1 MNIWAH
7 RGCSQN
13 YPENTLTSFEKAAS
27 ISIVSGIELDIQL
40 TKDGE
45 IVVIHDEKVDRTTN
59 GFGFVRDYSLK
70 ELKNLAIWTRTDK
83 IEHIP
88 TMEEVLDLLSPKLK
102 EGFLINIELKTS
114 VFPYPG
120 IEEKIM
126 NLISKKGFED
136 NIVYSSFYAI
146 SLKNMY
152 ECNPDAKLGILD
164 TKVSDCLVKAKGLEH
179 MLGIK
184 EGQIALHPYHS
195 GMDISPSMLENR
207 PVRAWF
213 SGHLFPEL
221 STGKTMD
228 FKPHEEKGITDLIIN
243 EPEAYV

>member
-1 MNIWAH
+1 MKIWAH

-13 YPENTLTSFEKAAS
+13 YPENTLTSFEKAALLD
-27 ISIVSGIELDIQL
+27 IVEGVELDIQL

-45 IVVIHDEKVDRTTN
+45 IVVIHDERVDRTTD
-59 GFGFVRDYSLK
+59 GFGFVRDFSLK

-114 VFPYPG
+114 VYPYPG

-136 NIVYSSFYAI
+136 NIIYSSFSAL

-152 ECNPDAKLGILD
+152 ECNPNANLGMLD
-164 TKVSDCLVKAKGLEH
+164 TKVSDCLIKAKGLEY
-179 MLGIK
+179 MLGMD
-184 EGQIALHPYHS
+184 EGKIALHPLHK
-195 GMDISPSMLENR
+195 GMDIVPSMLEGR

-213 SGHLFPEL
+213 TGHLFPEL
-221 STGKTMD
+221 SSGNKMD
-228 FKPHEEKGITDLIIN
+228 FIPHENRGITDVFIN
-243 EPEAYV
+243 EPEVY

>member
-59 GFGFVRDYSLK
+59 GFGFVRDYTLK

-146 SLKNMY
+146 SLKNMH

-164 TKVSDCLVKAKGLEH
+164 TKVSDCLVKAKGLEY

-184 EGQIALHPYHS
+184 EGQIALHPYQS

-228 FKPHEEKGITDLIIN
+228 FKAHEDKGITDLIIN